1 MLTKKEIEQLIDKR
15 NSSLKIVK
23 PKITS
28 KSSAVWNSFNYI
40 YVNDIK
46 QEYVI
51 CNQCEDLLVYKP
63 SCGTNS
69 LSKHIRSC
77 QKVKAVVS
85 HDQPNI
91 NQFYAS
97 SKTEP
102 AISNRVKQEIKVA
115 CVEFVALDCRSFKTI
130 RGVGFK
136 NLAQKIF
143 DAAKYLPISKD
154 INIEKLLPHPTTI
167 SRDVNK
173 LYNKKHQQLISI
185 CEKLLVYTV
194 VVDFW
199 KNTHTGIQYCGISLH
214 HISDDWK
221 LHCFVLGCCHYDL
234 ESNSAINTRKFVES
248 KLSEYRLE
256 LNGNVYIVSDNE
268 PKMLATFK
276 LNCQRIGCSCHFI
289 NKQLEHTFTKKEI
302 DKSPVQCDLA
312 QVLFERVKKIVSH
325 VRRSHKQTK
334 LSKRAQT
341 YSETRFNGAYHML
354 QVFLDIFDELILVLD
369 NINLNEYLLLDKE
382 FLEQVCSFLKVFD
395 DVIEQLSEDK
405 RPTIYKVLPLR
416 QRLLNECEMKSNDSD
431 GLKEIKVFL
440 SRRLKTVWV
449 LQDVHYI
456 SCLLHP
462 SLKQFQIAPDEKSK
476 ALDLVNAELLKRQSA
491 TSTGSSIINI
501 TPCSS
506 TKSSSTS
513 KSQNILLECFDHPA
527 EDEEPVLVSLPDKEL
542 TEYLFLNV
550 TLEPDADVLL
560 FWKQHQ
566 NKFPTLA
573 SIVKDIYSIP
583 ASNTTV
589 ERLFSSAGSTI
600 SDRRTNLDSEKVN
613 KLLFLNK
620 NLLTLKELDRQ
631 QLLNMHEKRKLDQ
644 TLLPLSPTS
653 SSNVDDNDNDYDE
666 EELSFSSSKP
676 KKART
681 FDDDQ
686 FSDDEIMDK
695 HSEVIDEQEY

>member
-51 CNQCEDLLVYKP
+51 CNQCEDLLV
-63 SCGTNS
+63 
-69 LSKHIRSC
+69 
-77 QKVKAVVS
+77 KAVVS

-130 RGVGFK
+130 CGVGFK

-221 LHCFVLGCCHYDL
+221 LHCFVLGCYHYDL

-276 LNCQRIGCSCHFI
+276 
-289 NKQLEHTFTKKEI
+289 
-302 DKSPVQCDLA
+302 
-312 QVLFERVKKIVSH
+312 
-325 VRRSHKQTK
+325 
-334 LSKRAQT
+334 
-341 YSETRFNGAYHML
+341 
-354 QVFLDIFDELILVLD
+354 
-369 NINLNEYLLLDKE
+369 
-382 FLEQVCSFLKVFD
+382 
-395 DVIEQLSEDK
+395 
-405 RPTIYKVLPLR
+405 
-416 QRLLNECEMKSNDSD
+416 
-431 GLKEIKVFL
+431 
-440 SRRLKTVWV
+440 
-449 LQDVHYI
+449 
-456 SCLLHP
+456 
-462 SLKQFQIAPDEKSK
+462 
-476 ALDLVNAELLKRQSA
+476 
-491 TSTGSSIINI
+491 
-501 TPCSS
+501 
-506 TKSSSTS
+506 
-513 KSQNILLECFDHPA
+513 
-527 EDEEPVLVSLPDKEL
+527 
-542 TEYLFLNV
+542 
-550 TLEPDADVLL
+550 
-560 FWKQHQ
+560 
-566 NKFPTLA
+566 
-573 SIVKDIYSIP
+573 
-583 ASNTTV
+583 
-589 ERLFSSAGSTI
+589 
-600 SDRRTNLDSEKVN
+600 
-613 KLLFLNK
+613 
-620 NLLTLKELDRQ
+620 
-631 QLLNMHEKRKLDQ
+631 
-644 TLLPLSPTS
+644 
-653 SSNVDDNDNDYDE
+653 
-666 EELSFSSSKP
+666 
-676 KKART
+676 
-681 FDDDQ
+681 
-686 FSDDEIMDK
+686 
-695 HSEVIDEQEY
+695 